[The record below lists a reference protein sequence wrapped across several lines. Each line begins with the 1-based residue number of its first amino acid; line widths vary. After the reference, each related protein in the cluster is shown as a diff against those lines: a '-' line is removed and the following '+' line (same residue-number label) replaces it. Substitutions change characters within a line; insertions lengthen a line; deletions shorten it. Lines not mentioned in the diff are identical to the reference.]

1 MGLLRNPL
9 KSFIISAW
17 LHPNVAFPGNV
28 PLSNLVYGSCQCV
41 LLDKM
46 MHCMSSERRMSLS
59 VTKLGSPAGA
69 AAEGNTGDAGQAGS
83 QRSFSGSV
91 AVAATG
97 SHRFKAIGLV
107 SRGVN
112 GLQQGAGCHRA
123 CVEVEY

>member
-59 VTKLGSPAGA
+59 VTNLGSPAGA
-69 AAEGNTGDAGQAGS
+69 AAEGSAGDLRGTPHAGKLAASGLSQALLLW
-83 QRSFSGSV
+83 QQLEV
-91 AVAATG
+91 
-97 SHRFKAIGLV
+97 IGLKP
-107 SRGVN
+107 
-112 GLQQGAGCHRA
+112 
-123 CVEVEY
+123 